1 MFFVSFEIS
10 TAFMTDYDCCLSLL
24 FVSQFFLQR
33 IESGENI
40 IVKHNGGKSLVHHAH
55 IYIKVKF
62 ICISIS

>member
-10 TAFMTDYDCCLSLL
+10 TAFMTGYDCCLPLL

-33 IESGENI
+33 IESGE
-40 IVKHNGGKSLVHHAH
+40 IVKHNGGKTLVHHAH

-62 ICISIS
+62 ICLSIS